1 MAIVAARPDAPSS
14 PHASCLKHLMEE
26 FELEDEAFNVR
37 GPSKSRRKRE
47 SSALQDLGEELTA
60 LPAEQLKRL
69 ELPQDLF
76 EAVRLAQS
84 ITAHGGLQRQ
94 RKFIGKL
101 LRGLDPE
108 PIRARLAGLRG
119 ASAEKVRLLH
129 HCEEWRDRMLEE
141 GDAPINEFVG
151 EHPEAERGKLR
162 QLVRDARREHEAERP
177 PRSARLLFRYLREIV
192 LAGDVPEPGELDLD

>member
-1 MAIVAARPDAPSS
+1 
-14 PHASCLKHLMEE
+14 MEE
-26 FELEDEAFNVR
+26 FELEEEEFNVR

-60 LPAEQLKRL
+60 LSAEQLSRM

-76 EAVRLAQS
+76 EAVRLGQT

-108 PIRARLAGLRG
+108 PIRARLATLRG
-119 ASAEKVRLLH
+119 ESAGQVRRLH
-129 HCEEWRDRMLEE
+129 QCEAWRDRMLAE

-162 QLVRDARREHEAERP
+162 QLVRDAHREQAGEHP
-177 PRSARLLFRYLREIV
+177 PRSARLLFRYLREI
-192 LAGDVPEPGELDLD
+192 LEAGEASEPEESE

>member
-1 MAIVAARPDAPSS
+1 MVLHPQRNLLQHP
-14 PHASCLKHLMEE
+14 MEE
-26 FELEDEAFNVR
+26 FEPEDEEFNVR

-47 SSALQDLGEELTA
+47 SSALQDLGEELTS
-60 LPAEQLKRL
+60 LSAEQLSRM

-76 EAVRLAQS
+76 EAVRLGQS

-108 PIRARLAGLRG
+108 PIRARLAALRG
-119 ASAEKVRLLH
+119 ESAGQLRLLH
-129 HCEEWRDRMLEE
+129 QCEAWRDRMLAE

-162 QLVRDARREHEAERP
+162 QLVRDARREQSAEHP
-177 PRSARLLFRYLREIV
+177 PRSARLLFRYLRET
-192 LAGDVPEPGELDLD
+192 LEAGEAPEPAAAEPE